1 MWLICTA
8 LATIGCIY
16 TLLAAACF
24 GAARSTRRR
33 GSYARGASHGGPADR
48 AESRVSIL
56 KPLCGAEPGL
66 EENLASFVQQDY
78 PGTFELLFGLQEP
91 GDPAARVVGE
101 LMRTQS
107 GPPRR
112 LIVDATMCGPNRKVC
127 NLANLA
133 EKATG
138 EIIIAADSDIK
149 VPPGYL
155 ACIVGALEPPEVGLV
170 TCLYRGLPAGG
181 LWSRLSA
188 AAIDHHFLPGVMLA
202 LRLGLATPCFGSTI
216 ALKRD
221 VLLRI
226 GGFKAFAR
234 YLADDYAMGAAVRRL
249 GYAVAVPEMIVDH
262 SCSEASF
269 SELIAHELRWART
282 IRGVSPWGFA
292 GSAITHPLPFALLGV
307 LCAPGGI
314 AVGVLAASLAC
325 RFALQMRADGVLGRS
340 VLRAWWGPLRDLLSF
355 AVYVASFW
363 PGDVQWRGHRRRMGR
378 DGTLR

>member
-1 MWLICTA
+1 MLLICTT
-8 LATIGCIY
+8 LATIGCVY

-24 GAARSTRRR
+24 GAVGSRR
-33 GSYARGASHGGPADR
+33 GSKPQVRGASDPGLAGDR
-48 AESRVSIL
+48 RVSIL
-56 KPLCGAEPGL
+56 KPLCGAEAGL
-66 EENLASFVQQDY
+66 KENLASFARQDY
-78 PGTFELLFGLQEP
+78 PGTFELLFGVQAP
-91 GDPAARVVGE
+91 GDPAVCVVDA

-107 GPPRR
+107 GPAQR
-112 LIVDATMCGPNRKVC
+112 LIVDQTLCGPNRKVC
-127 NLANLA
+127 NLANLQERA
-133 EKATG
+133 AG
-138 EIIIAADSDIK
+138 EILIIADSDIT
-149 VPPGYL
+149 VPPGYV
-155 ACIVGALEPPEVGLV
+155 AAIVAALEPSEVGIV
-170 TCLYRGLPAGG
+170 TCLYRGLPTGG

-188 AAIDHHFLPGVMLA
+188 AAIDHHFLPSVMLA

-262 SCSEASF
+262 SCSESSF

-282 IRGVSPWGFA
+282 IRGVSAWGYA
-292 GSAITHPLPFALLGV
+292 GTAVTHPLPFALLSV

-314 AVGVLAASLAC
+314 AFGVLAASLAC
-325 RFALQMRADGVLGRS
+325 RFALQMRADWVLGRS
-340 VLRAWWGPLRDLLSF
+340 VLRAWWGPVRDLLSF

-363 PGDVQWRGHRRRMGR
+363 PGDVEWRGHRQRVGR